1 MRWDFYYE
9 MCQGRFDLFFLGGGG
24 GGEGSTFSLFH
35 EFLFICSGMLVC
47 ILSYI
52 FKSPVV
58 VLSQCECDPGK
69 ETCRMSYVCLK
80 TEKAVKF
87 QLESVLKKLDKI
99 PKMQL

>member
-1 MRWDFYYE
+1 MPDV
-9 MCQGRFDLFFLGGGG
+9 MDSDDLTVIIFTGFHFFFGGGG
-24 GGEGSTFSLFH
+24 SSSFSSFQ

-47 ILSYI
+47 ILSCI

-99 PKMQL
+99 PKM